1 MSAEALLNG
10 CTHVHTKEEFSK
22 KLGSGRPLR
31 IKLGFDPSAPDLHLG
46 HALVLAKVRQFQ
58 EAGHLAVIIVGDYTA
73 RVGDP
78 TGRSKTR
85 PALEPEVIEK
95 NAKTYTDQVFKIIDP
110 KKTEIRRNGEWLGK
124 LTCADLLRLNG
135 QVNVAR
141 MLERDDF
148 SKRHKEGVA
157 ISLAEFQ
164 YPVLQGYDSVAVKS
178 DVELGGNDQ
187 LFNNL
192 VGRDLQRQAG
202 QEPQVVIVTALL
214 TGTDGKQ
221 KMSKSLGNHI
231 GITEPPGEIFGKVMS
246 VTDETCAVW
255 RDLLG
260 AFLGLPHE
268 VPAHPMEAKKELA
281 AGVVRRFHGESA
293 ATSARADFDAKF
305 SKKDLSSAE
314 MPSFR
319 PSATKL
325 SVAKLVQETGAVPS
339 NSEARRLITQ
349 GGIKLEG
356 EKLTDPKAE
365 VSLSAGQILQVG
377 KKTFFRIHL

>member
-1 MSAEALLNG
+1 MSAETLLSG
-10 CTHVHTKEEFSK
+10 CTHVHTKEEFAR
-22 KLGSGRPLR
+22 KLASGRPLR

-214 TGTDGKQ
+214 TGTDGRQ

-231 GITEPPGEIFGKVMS
+231 GITELPGEIFGKVMS
-246 VTDETCAVW
+246 ITDETCAVW

-260 AFLGLPHE
+260 PFLGLPKE

-281 AGVVRRFHGESA
+281 AGAVRRFHGEPA
-293 ATSARADFDAKF
+293 AQAARADFDAKF

-314 MPSFR
+314 IPSFR
-319 PSATKL
+319 PSAAKL
-325 SVAKLVQETGAVPS
+325 LVAKLVQETGAISS

-349 GGIKLEG
+349 GGIKLG
-356 EKLTDPKAE
+356 SEKLTDPKAE
-365 VSLSAGQILQVG
+365 VSLVAGQILQVG
-377 KKTFFRIHL
+377 KKTFFRIQL

>member
-1 MSAEALLNG
+1 MSAESLLSG
-10 CTHVHTKEEFSK
+10 LTHVHTREEFAK
-22 KLGSGRPLR
+22 KLATGRPLR
-31 IKLGFDPSAPDLHLG
+31 VKLGFDPSAPDLHLG

-85 PALEPEVIEK
+85 PALEPEVIEQ

-110 KKTEIRRNGEWLGK
+110 KKTEVRRNGEWLAK

-148 SKRHKEGVA
+148 SKRHKEGVP

-178 DVELGGNDQ
+178 DIELGGNDQ

-202 QEPQVVIVTALL
+202 QEPQVVLVTALL

-246 VTDETCAVW
+246 ISDETCAVW

-260 AFLGLPHE
+260 SFLGLPRE
-268 VPAHPMEAKKELA
+268 TRAHPMEAKKELA
-281 AGVVRRFHGESA
+281 GVAVRRFHGEGA
-293 ATSARADFDAKF
+293 AVSARADFEAKF

-314 MPSFR
+314 MEPFR
-319 PSATKL
+319 PSTAQL
-325 SVAKLVQETGAVPS
+325 SVAKLVQETKAIAS

-349 GGIKLEG
+349 GGVKLDG
-356 EKLTDPKAE
+356 AKLPDPQAE
-365 VSLSAGQILQVG
+365 VTLTSGQVLQVG
-377 KKTFFRIHL
+377 KKTFFRIQL

>member
-1 MSAEALLNG
+1 MSAEALLSG
-10 CTHVHTKEEFSK
+10 LTHIHTKEEFAK
-22 KLGSGRPLR
+22 KLASGRPLR
-31 IKLGFDPSAPDLHLG
+31 VKLGFDPSAPDLHLG

-58 EAGHLAVIIVGDYTA
+58 DAGHLAVIIVGDYTA

-110 KKTEIRRNGEWLGK
+110 KRTEIRHNGEWLGK

-202 QEPQVVIVTALL
+202 QEPQVVLVTALL

-231 GITEPPGEIFGKVMS
+231 GITEAPGEMFGKVMS

-260 AFLGLPHE
+260 SFLGLPRE
-268 VPAHPMEAKKELA
+268 VPSHPMEAKKELA
-281 AGVVRRFHGESA
+281 AGVIRRFHGDGA
-293 ATSARADFDAKF
+293 ATAARADFEAKF
-305 SKKDLSSAE
+305 SKKDLATAE
-314 MPSFR
+314 MPDFR
-319 PSATKL
+319 PSASKL
-325 SVAKLVQETGAVPS
+325 SVAKLVQETGTVPS

-349 GGIKLEG
+349 GGIKLGG
-356 EKLTDPKAE
+356 EKLSDPKAE
-365 VSLSAGQILQVG
+365 ISLSAGQILQIG
-377 KKTFFRIHL
+377 KKTFFRIQF

>member
-1 MSAEALLNG
+1 MSVDTLLSG
-10 CTHVHTKEEFSK
+10 CTHVHTKEEFAK
-22 KLGSGRPLR
+22 KLASGRALR

-231 GITEPPGEIFGKVMS
+231 GITEAPGEIFGKVMS

-260 AFLGLPHE
+260 TFLGLPHE

-281 AGVVRRFHGESA
+281 AGVVRRFHGAEA
-293 ATSARADFDAKF
+293 ATAARADFDAKF

-319 PSATKL
+319 PSAAKL
-325 SVAKLVQETGAVPS
+325 LVAKLVQETGAVPS

-356 EKLTDPKAE
+356 EKLSDPKAE
-365 VSLSAGQILQVG
+365 VSLTAGQILQVG
-377 KKTFFRIHL
+377 KKNFFRIQL

>member
-1 MSAEALLNG
+1 
-10 CTHVHTKEEFSK
+10 
-22 KLGSGRPLR
+22 
-31 IKLGFDPSAPDLHLG
+31 
-46 HALVLAKVRQFQ
+46 
-58 EAGHLAVIIVGDYTA
+58 
-73 RVGDP
+73 
-78 TGRSKTR
+78 
-85 PALEPEVIEK
+85 LEPEVIEK
-95 NAKTYTDQVFKIIDP
+95 NAKTYTDQVFKIIEP

-260 AFLGLPHE
+260 PFLGLPHE
-268 VPAHPMEAKKELA
+268 VPSHPMEAKKELA
-281 AGVVRRFHGESA
+281 AGVVRRFHGAEA
-293 ATSARADFDAKF
+293 ATAARADFDAKF
-305 SKKDLSSAE
+305 SKKDLSSAAI
-314 MPSFR
+314 PSFR
-319 PSATKL
+319 PSASKL
-325 SVAKLVQETGAVPS
+325 SVAKLVQETGAIPS

-356 EKLTDPKAE
+356 EKLADPKSE
-365 VSLSAGQILQVG
+365 VSLSSGQILQVG
-377 KKTFFRIHL
+377 KKTFFRIQL

>member
-1 MSAEALLNG
+1 M
-10 CTHVHTKEEFSK
+10 
-22 KLGSGRPLR
+22 
-31 IKLGFDPSAPDLHLG
+31 
-46 HALVLAKVRQFQ
+46 
-58 EAGHLAVIIVGDYTA
+58 GDYTA

-85 PALEPEVIEK
+85 PALEPEVIEQ
-95 NAKTYTDQVFKIIDP
+95 NAKTYTDQVFQIIDQ
-110 KKTEIRRNGEWLGK
+110 KKTEIRRNGEWLAK

-202 QEPQVVIVTALL
+202 QEPQVVLVTALL

-246 VTDETCAVW
+246 VTDETCSVW

-260 AFLGLPHE
+260 PFLGLPHE
-268 VPAHPMEAKKELA
+268 VPSHPMEAKKELA
-281 AGVVRRFHGESA
+281 AGVVRRFHGEAA
-293 ATSARADFDAKF
+293 ATAARADFDAKF
-305 SKKDLSSAE
+305 SKKDLSSAK

-319 PSATKL
+319 PSAAKL

-356 EKLTDPKAE
+356 EKLADPKSE
-365 VSLSAGQILQVG
+365 VSLSSGQILQVG
-377 KKTFFRIHL
+377 KKTFFRIQL

>member
-1 MSAEALLNG
+1 MSADALLSG
-10 CTHVHTKEEFSK
+10 LTHVHTREEFAK
-22 KLGSGRPLR
+22 KLATGRPLR
-31 IKLGFDPSAPDLHLG
+31 VKLGFDPSAPDLHLG

-58 EAGHLAVIIVGDYTA
+58 DAGHLAVIIIGDYTA

-85 PALEPEVIEK
+85 PALDPETIEQ
-95 NAKTYTDQVFKIIDP
+95 NAKTYTDQVFKILDP
-110 KKTEIRRNGEWLGK
+110 KKTEVRRNGEWLAQ
-124 LTCADLLRLNG
+124 LTCLDLLRLNS

-148 SKRHKEGVA
+148 SKRHKEGIP

-164 YPVLQGYDSVAVKS
+164 YPVLQGYDSVAVHS

-192 VGRDLQRQAG
+192 VGRDFQRQAG
-202 QEPQVVIVTALL
+202 QEPQVVLVTPLL

-231 GITEPPGEIFGKVMS
+231 GITEPAQEIFGKVMS
-246 VTDETCAVW
+246 IPDETCTSW

-260 AFLGLPHE
+260 PVLGLPKE
-268 VPAHPMEAKKELA
+268 SPAHPMESKKELA
-281 AGVVRRFHGESA
+281 AAAVRRFHGESA
-293 ATSARADFDAKF
+293 ATSARSDFEAKF
-305 SKKDLSSAE
+305 SKKDLTTAE
-314 MPSFR
+314 MDSFR
-319 PSATKL
+319 PSSATL
-325 SVAKLVQETGAVPS
+325 SVAKLIQETKTFPS

-349 GGIKLEG
+349 GGVKLDG
-356 EKLTDPKAE
+356 AKLDDPQAE
-365 VSLSAGQILQVG
+365 ISLKSGQVLQVG
-377 KKTFFRIHL
+377 KKTFLRITL

>member
-10 CTHVHTKEEFSK
+10 CTHVHTREELAK
-22 KLGSGRPLR
+22 KLASGRPLR

-58 EAGHLAVIIVGDYTA
+58 DAGHLAVIIVGDYTA

-85 PALEPEVIEK
+85 PALEPAVIEK
-95 NAKTYTDQVFKIIDP
+95 NAKTYTDQVFQIIDP

-164 YPVLQGYDSVAVKS
+164 YPVLQGYDSVAVQS

-221 KMSKSLGNHI
+221 KMSKSLGNHL

-246 VTDETCAVW
+246 VTDETCALW
-255 RDLLG
+255 RELLG
-260 AFLGLPHE
+260 PFLGLPHE
-268 VPAHPMEAKKELA
+268 GPSHPMEAKKELA
-281 AGVVRRFHGESA
+281 AGVVRRFHGAEA
-293 ATSARADFDAKF
+293 ATAAAADFAAKF
-305 SKKDLSSAE
+305 SKKDLNSAE

-319 PSATKL
+319 PSAAKL
-325 SVAKLVQETGAVPS
+325 SVSKLVQETGAVPS
-339 NSEARRLITQ
+339 NSEVRRLITQ

-356 EKLTDPKAE
+356 GKLTDPRAE
-365 VSLSAGQILQVG
+365 ISLAAGQILQVG
-377 KKTFFRIHL
+377 KKTFFRIQL

>member
-1 MSAEALLNG
+1 MSVEALLSG
-10 CTHVHTKEEFSK
+10 CTHVHTKEEFAK
-22 KLGSGRPLR
+22 KLISGRPLR

-246 VTDETCAVW
+246 VTDETCSVW

-260 AFLGLPHE
+260 SFLGLPHE
-268 VPAHPMEAKKELA
+268 VPSHPMEAKKELA
-281 AGVVRRFHGESA
+281 AGVVRRFHGVEA
-293 ATSARADFDAKF
+293 ATAARADFDAKF

-314 MPSFR
+314 IPSFR
-319 PSATKL
+319 PSASKL
-325 SVAKLVQETGAVPS
+325 SVAKLVQETGAIPS

-349 GGIKLEG
+349 GGIKLDS
-356 EKLTDPKAE
+356 EKLTDPKVE
-365 VSLSAGQILQVG
+365 VSLSQGQILQVG
-377 KKTFFRIHL
+377 KKIFLRIHL

>member
-1 MSAEALLNG
+1 MSADALLSG
-10 CTHVHTKEEFSK
+10 LTHIHTKEEFAK
-22 KLGSGRPLR
+22 KLASGRPLR
-31 IKLGFDPSAPDLHLG
+31 VKLGFDPSAPDLHLG

-85 PALEPEVIEK
+85 PALEPEVIEQ
-95 NAKTYTDQVFKIIDP
+95 NAKTYTDQVFQIIDQ
-110 KKTEIRRNGEWLGK
+110 KKTEVRRNGEWLAK

-202 QEPQVVIVTALL
+202 QEPQVVLVTALL

-231 GITEPPGEIFGKVMS
+231 GITEAPGEMFGKVMS

-260 AFLGLPHE
+260 SFLGLPHE
-268 VPAHPMEAKKELA
+268 VPSHPMEAKKELA
-281 AGVVRRFHGESA
+281 AGVVRRFHGEAA
-293 ATSARADFDAKF
+293 ATAARADFDAKF

-319 PSATKL
+319 PSAANL

-349 GGIKLEG
+349 GGVKLGG
-356 EKLTDPKAE
+356 EKLSDPKAE
-365 VSLSAGQILQVG
+365 IALTAGQILQVG
-377 KKTFFRIHL
+377 KKTFFRIQL

>member
-1 MSAEALLNG
+1 MSMDQLLSG
-10 CTHVHTKEEFSK
+10 CTHIHTREEFTK
-22 KLGSGRPLR
+22 KLASGRPLR
-31 IKLGFDPSAPDLHLG
+31 VKLGFDPSAPDLHLG

-58 EAGHLAVIIVGDYTA
+58 DAGHLAVIIVGDYTA

-85 PALEPEVIEK
+85 PALEPEVIEQ
-95 NAKTYTDQVFKIIDP
+95 NAKTYTDQVFRIIDQ
-110 KKTEIRRNGEWLGK
+110 KRTEIRRNGEWLGK

-192 VGRDLQRQAG
+192 VGRDLQRQAS
-202 QEPQVVIVTALL
+202 QEPQVVLVTALL

-231 GITEPPGEIFGKVMS
+231 GITEAPGEMFGKVMS
-246 VTDETCAVW
+246 VTDETCSVW

-260 AFLGLPHE
+260 PLLGLPRE
-268 VPAHPMEAKKELA
+268 VAAHPMEAKKELA
-281 AGVVRRFHGESA
+281 AGVVRRFHGEDA
-293 ATSARADFDAKF
+293 ATSARADFEAKF

-319 PSATKL
+319 PSAPKL
-325 SVAKLVQETGAVPS
+325 SVAKLVQETGTVPS
-339 NSEARRLITQ
+339 NSEARRLIAQ
-349 GGIKLEG
+349 GGIKLGG
-356 EKLTDPKAE
+356 EKLSDPKAE
-365 VSLSAGQILQVG
+365 VSLSAGQVLQIG
-377 KKTFFRIHL
+377 KKTFLRICL

>member
-1 MSAEALLNG
+1 MSVEGLLSG
-10 CTHVHTKEEFSK
+10 CTHVHTKEEFAK
-22 KLGSGRPLR
+22 KLASGRPLR

-46 HALVLAKVRQFQ
+46 HALVLAKVREFQ
-58 EAGHLAVIIVGDYTA
+58 EASHLAVIIVGDYTA

-246 VTDETCAVW
+246 ITDETCAVW

-260 AFLGLPHE
+260 SFLGLPKE

-281 AGVVRRFHGESA
+281 AGVVGRFHGVEA
-293 ATSARADFDAKF
+293 ATAARADFDAKF

-319 PSATKL
+319 PSAAKL

-349 GGIKLEG
+349 GGIKLES

-365 VSLSAGQILQVG
+365 ISLSAGQILQVG
-377 KKTFFRIHL
+377 KKTFFRIQL